1 MGLIHRT
8 KADKKEE
15 IDKKEVSIEEINK
28 TIAETQY
35 CKSDLLLTM
44 LDKYKALCE
53 LKEKCDDKKQRKVIH
68 NAQWVFINSIQ
79 TPHNKEEMLN
89 FIINTLPFAK
99 TDSKGLE
106 ILSAMAS
113 IGIKT
118 IKGASTVGK
127 VATLGLAN
135 NAIGK
140 MEGAVQTALVSQD
153 MELTMLWR
161 NKLVSVFEEAKAL
174 SGGRLS
180 KDKEFASQLKE
191 LKRQFDE
198 LNKA

>member
-1 MGLIHRT
+1 MT
-8 KADKKEE
+8 VEK
-15 IDKKEVSIEEINK
+15 INK

-35 CKSDLLLTM
+35 CKLDSLSTM
-44 LDKYKALCE
+44 LDKYKTLCE
-53 LKEKCDDKKQRKVIH
+53 LKENCDDKKQRKVIH

-79 TPHNKEEMLN
+79 TPHNKEEILD

-99 TDSKGLE
+99 TDSKGSE

-113 IGIKT
+113 IGIKAL
-118 IKGASTVGK
+118 KGVSIVGK
-127 VATLGLAN
+127 VTTLGLVS

-140 MEGAVQTALVSQD
+140 VEGAVQTVLVSQEL
-153 MELTMLWR
+153 ELTMLWR
-161 NKLVSVFEEAKAL
+161 NKLATIFEEAKAL
-174 SGGRLS
+174 SGGWLS

-198 LNKA
+198 VGK

>member
-1 MGLIHRT
+1 MRIFNRT
-8 KADKKEE
+8 SVDNEEKAD
-15 IDKKEVSIEEINK
+15 VVEEINK

-35 CKSDLLLTM
+35 SKSDSLTTM
-44 LDKYKALCE
+44 LDKYKTLCE
-53 LKEKCDDKKQRKVIH
+53 LKEKSDDKTQKKTIH

-79 TPHNKEEMLN
+79 TPHNKEGMLE

-99 TDSKGLE
+99 SDSKGSE

-127 VATLGLAN
+127 AVTLGMASK
-135 NAIGK
+135 AIGK

-153 MELTMLWR
+153 MELTLLWR
-161 NKLVSVFEEAKAL
+161 NKLASVFEEAKAL
-174 SGGRLS
+174 SGGWLS
-180 KDKEFASQLKE
+180 KDKEFTSQLKE
-191 LKRQFDE
+191 LKRQFEE
-198 LNKA
+198 LGRV